1 MPIASLKNKMGA
13 AILLAVSI
21 GALWGIVLALQFLV
35 VLFVT
40 VLGIAI
46 WSAITIYRLSF
57 LGLYFILGE
66 ANTGWAIFGAMGLGT
81 FLLSLAAQRIRN

>member
-1 MPIASLKNKMGA
+1 MGA

-21 GALWGIVLALQFLV
+21 GMLWIIVLALQFIA

-40 VLGIAI
+40 ILGIAI
-46 WSAITIYRLSF
+46 WSAITIYGLSF

-81 FLLSLAAQRIRN
+81 ALLSLAIHRIKI